1 MKKIVCAFICIL
13 AIIPL
18 ISACAACDKT
28 NNNTNQSPEIPAHT
42 EQPFPHETPPQPI
55 EFDVLASAISFVIDR
70 DLSEYRKEWQHSYQS
85 MIEILSANSQ
95 LLIASHSNA
104 NKIDD
109 SVTLFPEAQ
118 YEDVG
123 VGVWFKYEGVSYQV
137 IIYSI
142 KTETEYK
149 VNQETEDITDYYEK
163 RFGTPENYPYEYFD
177 TNNLQIPQIVI
188 RTIGADNSKLSA
200 RGLIDD
206 THYIVIKTKAEKTAL
221 LSFVDG
227 LLIDSV
233 PLK

>member
-1 MKKIVCAFICIL
+1 MKKFVCAFVCIL

-18 ISACAACDKT
+18 ISACTVCDKT
-28 NNNTNQSPEIPAHT
+28 NNNTNQSLEIPAQT
-42 EQPFPHETPPQPI
+42 DQPSPHNVPPQPI
-55 EFDVLASAISFVIDR
+55 KFDTIKLAISFIKER
-70 DLSEYRKEWQHSYQS
+70 NLSGYPEEWHQSYQS
-85 MIEILSANSQ
+85 MIEILSVNNKF
-95 LLIASHSNA
+95 LIASHTNA
-104 NKIDD
+104 DKLDD
-109 SVTLFPEAQ
+109 GITFFPEAK

-142 KTETEYK
+142 KTGTEYK

-188 RTIGADNSKLSA
+188 RTIDADNSRLSA
-200 RGLIDD
+200 QCLIDD
-206 THYIVIKTKAEKTAL
+206 THYIVVKTKADKTAL
-221 LSFVDG
+221 LSFVDS